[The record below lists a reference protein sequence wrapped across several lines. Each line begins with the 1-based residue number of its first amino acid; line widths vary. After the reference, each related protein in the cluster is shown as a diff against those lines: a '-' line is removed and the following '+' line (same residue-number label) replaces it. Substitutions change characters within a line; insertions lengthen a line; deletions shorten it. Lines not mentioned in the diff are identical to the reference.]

1 MKCSACRSEN
11 PEKKKFCHECGA
23 KLSWICPQCGVDILP
38 SDKFCGEC
46 GQKLDNA
53 KEETEKPT
61 AEVEGERKHVTV
73 LFSDLSGFTA
83 MSERLDPEEV
93 KEIMSRVFG
102 EIAQV
107 VAKYEGFIEKF
118 VGDAVMALFGVP
130 KVHEDDP
137 VRAIRAAREVHDL
150 VKAISPKLEQRIGRP
165 LTMHSGVNT
174 GLVVTGE
181 VDVGKGT
188 HGVVGETLN
197 VASRLAEMAGPDEI
211 LTGEQ
216 TRELIAPYFEM
227 RPLGAMTI
235 RGKGQPV
242 TPYLVMGEL
251 AVRTRFEAAKRRGFT
266 LFTGREQE
274 LATLH
279 SCLGKAAAGYGQF
292 VTVVGEAGVGKSRLM
307 YEFRHSLDGD
317 KITVLEG
324 RCQSYGSDTP
334 YFSLINAL
342 RRGLRLREE
351 DTPGE
356 LLEKAVAGILT
367 IDHTLEQ
374 YIPLYLHLLS
384 IPSEDYPLPKHLQGQ
399 ELKSAFQDALA
410 AINILNSKRQPM
422 VIILED
428 WHWVDEASD
437 SALKHIVGVIAAH
450 SLMVMVIYRPEYTS
464 NWRNWS
470 YHTPIVLRSLNSQHS
485 ENINKSVW
493 AVDQIPEGLTALIH
507 DRTGGNPLFIEEIC
521 SVLAEEG
528 TVQVRDRE
536 AVLTSPL
543 EQLTLPD
550 TVQAVIRARLD
561 RLDRYARDSLR
572 LASVIGREFAR
583 RILERISTSRDQLSQ
598 SLETLKVLD
607 LIQQIQVV
615 PEAAYMF
622 KHVLTQEVTYETL
635 LHQKRK
641 ELHGL
646 VGQAIEEL
654 YQDRIEEQLD
664 LLHHHFSLAENWE
677 KAADYGRQ
685 AANRA
690 YRLSQFDEALMM
702 FERTQECL
710 SKLPEDRS
718 RQEALIDLQL
728 EMVWPLHFLGHQDR
742 AIEICQEAE
751 SVAHSLEDPTRLG
764 KVFFEYALSYF
775 FKGHYKKAERYYL
788 EILEQPEERRVDELV
803 GSVKFPLAVN
813 YFSQAKWE
821 QAEDLYS
828 EVIRS
833 CEANNTQTEYAEEY
847 PFLPYTHS
855 CTHLGYIRA
864 LQGRI
869 GEAKELMKRG
879 NTPVL
884 NSISNLQSKAWCAVW
899 HSSFSALIGEDQGA
913 LARVQEALKIAEETD
928 SPILCFICYAA
939 KGIALLA
946 AEEFDSA
953 LEVYQQAL
961 QAIEGT
967 EHRRQLEAVYYNLVR
982 VNLDV
987 GDWAEAE
994 QFYEAGFP
1002 LVQLNPEREA
1012 PRFDFLKGRLL
1023 SSEGSLDFEQAEAFF
1038 EKSVRTDETSGAVVL
1053 AAQTRF
1059 YLAQMLAQKGEIDR
1073 SLSLLN
1079 ELRSQF
1085 KNWGIAFW
1093 QKKSEQAM
1101 KAVDGGVD
1109 YSLNL

>member
-1 MKCSACRSEN
+1 
-11 PEKKKFCHECGA
+11 
-23 KLSWICPQCGVDILP
+23 
-38 SDKFCGEC
+38 
-46 GQKLDNA
+46 
-53 KEETEKPT
+53 
-61 AEVEGERKHVTV
+61 
-73 LFSDLSGFTA
+73 
-83 MSERLDPEEV
+83 
-93 KEIMSRVFG
+93 
-102 EIAQV
+102 
-107 VAKYEGFIEKF
+107 
-118 VGDAVMALFGVP
+118 
-130 KVHEDDP
+130 
-137 VRAIRAAREVHDL
+137 
-150 VKAISPKLEQRIGRP
+150 
-165 LTMHSGVNT
+165 
-174 GLVVTGE
+174 
-181 VDVGKGT
+181 
-188 HGVVGETLN
+188 
-197 VASRLAEMAGPDEI
+197 
-211 LTGEQ
+211 
-216 TRELIAPYFEM
+216 
-227 RPLGAMTI
+227 
-235 RGKGQPV
+235 
-242 TPYLVMGEL
+242 
-251 AVRTRFEAAKRRGFT
+251 
-266 LFTGREQE
+266 
-274 LATLH
+274 
-279 SCLGKAAAGYGQF
+279 
-292 VTVVGEAGVGKSRLM
+292 M

-374 YIPLYLHLLS
+374 YLPLYLHLLS

-450 SLMVMVIYRPEYTS
+450 SLMVVVIYRPEYTS

-664 LLHHHFSLAENWE
+664 LLHHHFSLAENWA

-751 SVAHSLEDPTRLG
+751 SVAHSLEDPARLG

-994 QFYEAGFP
+994 RFYDAGFP

-1085 KNWGIAFW
+1085 KNWGIPSW
-1093 QKKSEQAM
+1093 EKKCEQALE
-1101 KAVDGGVD
+1101 AID
-1109 YSLNL
+1109 SLE

>member
-23 KLSWICPQCGVDILP
+23 KLSWICPQCGADILP

-174 GLVVTGE
+174 GLIVTGE

-216 TRELIAPYFEM
+216 TREQIAPYFEI
-227 RPLGAMTI
+227 RPLGARTI

-242 TPYLVMGEL
+242 TTYLVMGEL

-266 LFTGREQE
+266 PLTGREQE

-279 SCLGKAAAGYGQF
+279 SCFGKAAAGYGQF
-292 VTVVGEAGVGKSRLM
+292 VTVVGDAGVGKSRIM

-374 YIPLYLHLLS
+374 YLPLYLHLLS

-437 SALKHIVGVIAAH
+437 SALKYIVGVIAAH
-450 SLMVMVIYRPEYTS
+450 SLMVVVIYRPEYTS

-470 YHTPIVLRSLNSQHS
+470 YHTPIVLRPLNSQHS

-536 AVLTSPL
+536 AVLTNPL

-607 LIQQIQVV
+607 LIQQVQVV

-641 ELHGL
+641 ELHDL

-664 LLHHHFSLAENWE
+664 LLHHHFSLAENWA

-751 SVAHSLEDPTRLG
+751 SVARSLEDPARLG

-884 NSISNLQSKAWCAVW
+884 NSISNLQSKVWCAVW

-913 LARVQEALKIAEETD
+913 LTRVQEALKIAEETD
-928 SPILCFICYAA
+928 SPILCFLCYAA
-939 KGIALLA
+939 KGNALLA

-994 QFYEAGFP
+994 RFYEAGFP

-1023 SSEGSLDFEQAEAFF
+1023 SSGGSLDFNQAEAFF

-1059 YLAQMLAQKGEIDR
+1059 YLGQMLAQKGEIDR